1 MDFKR
6 NIFWIVLLV
15 VVLGIVG
22 AYVVMSGNVK
32 SADGKDTAALKEE
45 AEQKKKA
52 IQSLAKQAEDKSAPD
67 PIKNPEHVKYA
78 NDYKIR
84 LENQLKTMQ
93 DAWKTRKLD
102 IRFNDAPADAST
114 KFDTWLGELRTKLTE
129 QATKAGLALPADAD
143 KLMFK
148 EPTTDENSPDVTRHR
163 DFRLRQMAIIE
174 EVIGVLC
181 RKYGK
186 QQVFKFEPDKD
197 KQEPQEQ
204 VETGVV
210 ALERIVI
217 TPSRAVLG
225 VKSTDKG
232 ATSEDRMRTWME
244 DGVHRSGRQA
254 SAGKTPTA
262 AELPYTLTSVD
273 VTFLAPLANIP
284 AVAQALETN
293 ARFGAAVV
301 TRVDFQRA
309 VVSPFPQPN
318 DPKLATAGPVPL
330 MNTHYQEA
338 PVRGLVSLDIY
349 EYDAA
354 KEAAAKAKAEEKP
367 ADPKKKPGTR

>member
-1 MDFKR
+1 VDFKR
-6 NIFWIVLLV
+6 NIFWIVLV
-15 VVLGIVG
+15 VAVLGIVG

-45 AEQKKKA
+45 AEQKKKT

-93 DAWKTRKLD
+93 DAWKTRKLE

-114 KFDTWLGELRTKLTE
+114 KFDTWLGELRTKITE

-204 VETGVV
+204 VETGVM
-210 ALERIVI
+210 ALERIAI
-217 TPSRAVLG
+217 TPSRSVLG

-232 ATSEDRMRTWME
+232 ATSEDRLRTWME
-244 DGVHRSGRQA
+244 DGVHRSGRQPT
-254 SAGKTPTA
+254 SGKAPA
-262 AELPYTLTSVD
+262 AADLPYTLTSID
-273 VTFLAPLANIP
+273 VTFLAPLANVP

-293 ARFGAAVV
+293 ARFGASVV

-309 VVSPFPQPN
+309 VTSPFPQAN

-338 PVRGLVSLDIY
+338 PVRALVTLDIY

-354 KEAAAKAKAEEKP
+354 KDAAAKAKAEEKP
-367 ADPKKKPGTR
+367 ADPKDKKKK